1 MQERR
6 IERARF
12 SIYRPPA
19 APAGIGHEHVHPAP
33 FCGDAA
39 HHRLDCLM
47 IADIDFDA
55 QRNAARSL
63 DLRDRALGG
72 HVLRLGVELPVRL
85 QIEVGDCDFCTEAGQ
100 ALSIGAA

>member
-55 QRNAARSL
+55 QSNAARSL
-63 DLRDRALGG
+63 DLRDRTLGG
-72 HVLRLGVELPVRL
+72 HVLRLGFKLLVGPQVEIR
-85 QIEVGDCDFCTEAGQ
+85 DRNFCP
-100 ALSIGAA
+100 